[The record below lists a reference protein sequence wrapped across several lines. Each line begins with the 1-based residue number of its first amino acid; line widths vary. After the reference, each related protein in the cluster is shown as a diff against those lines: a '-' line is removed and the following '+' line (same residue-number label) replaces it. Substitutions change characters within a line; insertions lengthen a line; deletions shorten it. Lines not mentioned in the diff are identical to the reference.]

1 MTIFNVI
8 TLLGGL
14 ALFLYGMEV
23 MGDGLKNMSGDA
35 LKNVLG
41 KLTQKPLMGLI
52 TGMLVTAVI
61 QSSTATIVLTVG
73 LISAGILN
81 LKQSASIVMGAN
93 IGTTITAQI
102 IRLMDVDSGGN
113 MVLEFFKPST
123 LAPLAAI
130 FGILLIMFIKRGNSK
145 TTGGI
150 FMGFGV
156 LFTGLMAMTGA
167 VDPLSESPAFA
178 NMVAQFSS
186 SPMLG
191 LGIGLVFTVIVQ
203 SSSAMVGIVQT
214 LASTGLITFNSMFPI
229 IMGINIGT
237 CVTTA
242 LVCSIGSS
250 KDAKR
255 TGIVHILFNLIGTV
269 LFMAALTILRNRGVW
284 PNLWDKIVSSG
295 NIADFQ
301 TVFNLVTA
309 VLLVPFTSLLVKAS
323 MMIVKPD
330 EKQVQADERFKPLE
344 SLDPKLYVSPAMALE
359 TANEAIGTMGSI
371 ARDNLFDSIVQLT
384 EFDEQRSVGLFATE
398 DRLDIFADVADNFLI
413 GLSAHTQTWEDNRQ
427 VNALMQAMSGFERI
441 GDYATNLDEMAQKL
455 LSQGLSFSPKAR
467 AELETLCDAIMEI
480 TDYAIHSFRDNDSK
494 LAKKIEPLE
503 EVIDDMVAALRDRH
517 IDRLKAGTCTIGAGL
532 VFLDTLTY
540 LERVA
545 DQCSSCAILILSQ
558 ENEEILKNHQEYLRM
573 LHQGTD
579 ANYNADY
586 AVYRER
592 YMDRLMALE
601 V

>member
-1 MTIFNVI
+1 
-8 TLLGGL
+8 
-14 ALFLYGMEV
+14 
-23 MGDGLKNMSGDA
+23 
-35 LKNVLG
+35 
-41 KLTQKPLMGLI
+41 
-52 TGMLVTAVI
+52 
-61 QSSTATIVLTVG
+61 
-73 LISAGILN
+73 
-81 LKQSASIVMGAN
+81 
-93 IGTTITAQI
+93 
-102 IRLMDVDSGGN
+102 
-113 MVLEFFKPST
+113 
-123 LAPLAAI
+123 
-130 FGILLIMFIKRGNSK
+130 
-145 TTGGI
+145 
-150 FMGFGV
+150 
-156 LFTGLMAMTGA
+156 
-167 VDPLSESPAFA
+167 
-178 NMVAQFSS
+178 
-186 SPMLG
+186 
-191 LGIGLVFTVIVQ
+191 
-203 SSSAMVGIVQT
+203 
-214 LASTGLITFNSMFPI
+214 
-229 IMGINIGT
+229 
-237 CVTTA
+237 
-242 LVCSIGSS
+242 
-250 KDAKR
+250 
-255 TGIVHILFNLIGTV
+255 V

-284 PNLWDKIVSSG
+284 PDLWNKIVTSG

-323 MMIVKPD
+323 LLIVKPD
-330 EKQVQADERFKPLE
+330 EKQAQADERFKPLE

-359 TANEAIGTMGSI
+359 TANEAIGTMGAI
-371 ARDNLFDSIVQLT
+371 ARDNLFDSITQLT
-384 EFDEQRSVGLFATE
+384 EFDEQRSVGLFSTE
-398 DRLDIFADVADNFLI
+398 DRLDVFADVADNFLI

-455 LSQGLSFSPKAR
+455 IAQGLSFSPKAR
-467 AELETLCDAIMEI
+467 AELDTLCDAIMEI
-480 TDYAIHSFRDNDSK
+480 TDYAIHAFRDNDSK
-494 LAKKIEPLE
+494 VAKKIEPLE

-586 AVYRER
+586 KVYRER